1 MSVKAPRTRPGSLF
15 AAKVAK
21 HPAEGSQ
28 RLHDGLQRACVEYAR
43 RKHRIDLWHNDSKA
57 VRVGRAWVSRVVAG
71 WPDLCCLLPPHGRFC
86 AVEVKT
92 GKSRLNPSQM
102 EMRISMLTSGAVWIT
117 ARDINQFAAE
127 FDAAIKAEKGD
138 R

>member
-1 MSVKAPRTRPGSLF
+1 MTRKAPRTRLGSRF
-15 AAKVAK
+15 VAKVAK
-21 HPAEGSQ
+21 LPTEGSQ
-28 RLHDGLQRACVEYAR
+28 RLHDGLQRACVEYAK
-43 RKHRIDLWHNDSKA
+43 RKHHVELWHNDSKA
-57 VRVGRAWVSRVVAG
+57 VRVGRTWVSRVVAG

-92 GKSRLNPSQM
+92 GKSRLNVSQIG
-102 EMRISMLTSGAVWIT
+102 MRISMLTSGAVWIT
-117 ARDINQFAAE
+117 AREINQFAAE